1 MTSSFQPFEDKMRG
15 EGLPD
20 VVVATFRHYWEEL
33 VAGGT
38 GMLTAADI
46 EPVDQVPDSE
56 ALAGHAAAG
65 ASSLEKLAVIKLNGG
80 LGTSMGMT
88 QAKSLLPLRGGLSF
102 LDLTARQILHL
113 REQHGARVP
122 LILMN
127 SFRTRDDS
135 LAALSAYP
143 ELDAGLPADFLQHK
157 VPKIR
162 ADDFAPAEW
171 PDAPENEWC
180 PPGHGDLYTALVTS
194 GLLDTLLERGLEY
207 AFISNSDNL
216 GAVPDLGILGWLADE
231 DAPFVME
238 VCDRTPIDR
247 KGGHLAR
254 RRSDGGLV
262 LREVA
267 QCPPEEMDQFQD
279 IEKFRHFNTNNLW
292 VNLRGLAERLKE
304 RDGFLGLPLIRN
316 KKTVDPTDDSSFA
329 VYQLETAMGS
339 AISVFEGAKALRVPR
354 ERFLP
359 VKTTNDLLS
368 VRSDVY
374 ETTDDHRVVPT
385 AGREVGDLVVDL
397 DPRFY
402 KRVDQLDER
411 FPEGPPSFANCFRFT
426 VRGDVR
432 FGQTVICL
440 GDEIEVEHDG
450 PDQHEVHDGEVLT

>member
-1 MTSSFQPFEDKMRG
+1 
-15 EGLPD
+15 
-20 VVVATFRHYWEEL
+20 
-33 VAGGT
+33 
-38 GMLTAADI
+38 
-46 EPVDQVPDSE
+46 
-56 ALAGHAAAG
+56 
-65 ASSLEKLAVIKLNGG
+65 
-80 LGTSMGMT
+80 
-88 QAKSLLPLRGGLSF
+88 
-102 LDLTARQILHL
+102 
-113 REQHGARVP
+113 VP

-135 LAALSAYP
+135 LAALAAYP

-162 ADDFAPAEW
+162 VDDFSPAEW
-171 PDAPENEWC
+171 PAAPEHEWC

-194 GLLDTLLERGLEY
+194 GLLDTLLARGLEY
-207 AFISNSDNL
+207 AFVSNSDNL
-216 GAVPDLGILGWLADE
+216 GAVPDLGILGWLAE
-231 DAPFVME
+231 EGAPFVME

-254 RRSDGGLV
+254 RRADGGLV

-267 QCPPEEMDQFQD
+267 QCPPGEMEQFQD
-279 IEKFRHFNTNNLW
+279 IGRFRHFNTNNLW
-292 VNLRGLAERLKE
+292 VNLRGLAERLRGRE
-304 RDGFLGLPLIRN
+304 GFLGLPLIRN
-316 KKTVDPTDDSSFA
+316 RKTVDPTDDSSFA

-339 AISVFEGAKALRVPR
+339 AISVFEGARALRVPR

-359 VKTTNDLLS
+359 VKTTNDLLT

-374 ETTDDHRVVPT
+374 ETTEDHRVVPT
-385 AGREVGDLVVDL
+385 PGREVGDLVVEL

-411 FPEGPPSFANCFRFT
+411 FPVGPPSLANCYRFA

-440 GDEIEVEHDG
+440 GDEITVEHDG
-450 PDQHEVHDGEVLT
+450 PGQHEIHDGEVLS